1 MIDKLVIFNKQYL
14 SIGIIW
20 LFHFSGILGI
30 IYSDP
35 AWFIQA
41 TPLNLLISFILL
53 LINTEWTLKTG
64 VLVFLFFSV
73 GMVSEILGVQY
84 GLIFGNYT
92 YGSALGF
99 QFMGVP
105 FMIGIN
111 WCILVFITGSIA
123 QFFTKKIE
131 FQLLISVVLMLFL
144 DLVMEPVA
152 PQLDFWTFETGLAG
166 VQNYIGWTLV
176 ALPLQLIYHKSNV
189 KVVGPFPFHLYLLQI
204 LFFTILLLKFN
215 SPPL

>member
-1 MIDKLVIFNKQYL
+1 MVIFNKQYL

-53 LINTEWTLKTG
+53 LINTEGTLKTVFL
-64 VLVFLFFSV
+64 VLLFFSV
-73 GMVSEILGVQY
+73 GMGSEILGVQY

-92 YGSALGF
+92 YGSALGV
-99 QFMGVP
+99 QLMGVP
-105 FMIGIN
+105 LMIGVN

-123 QFFTKKIE
+123 QYFTKKMAFRI
-131 FQLLISVVLMLFL
+131 LISVALMLFL

-152 PQLDFWTFETGLAG
+152 PQLDFWTFESGLAG

-176 ALPLQLIYHKSNV
+176 ALPLQFIYHKSEI
-189 KVVGPFPFHLYLLQI
+189 KVDEPFPFHLYLLQL
-204 LFFTILLLKFN
+204 LFFIILLLKFN
-215 SPPL
+215 SPSI